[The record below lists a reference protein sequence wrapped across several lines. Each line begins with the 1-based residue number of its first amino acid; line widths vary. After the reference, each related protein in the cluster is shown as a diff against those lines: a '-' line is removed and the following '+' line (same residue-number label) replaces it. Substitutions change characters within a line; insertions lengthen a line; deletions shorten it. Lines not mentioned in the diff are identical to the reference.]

1 MLKGL
6 TFCLCLAVA
15 AAGSATAQEAGGI
28 AVEPAATAAL
38 SGLAQLPAFV
48 FPTPTAADI
57 QGTILPA
64 DRSAGHRNMIA
75 RVRGVG
81 GFLDGFAFGQPL
93 ALSRVPVG
101 PPLVPDFNFV
111 QNFNGP
117 ITNGSGNIT
126 NFLVA
131 RGQGPIA
138 QQVNLCSLVQEGQLS
153 PEQATIK
160 LLCGGGTNSAIGD
173 TDADEDAV
181 QPRR

>member
-6 TFCLCLAVA
+6 TFSLCLAA
-15 AAGSATAQEAGGI
+15 ATTASATAQEAGGI
-28 AVEPAATAAL
+28 AVEPAAIAGL

-48 FPTPTAADI
+48 FPAPTAADI
-57 QGTILPA
+57 QGSVSPA
-64 DRSAGHRNMIA
+64 NRSAGHRSMIA
-75 RVRGVG
+75 RVRGDG

-101 PPLVPDFNFV
+101 PQVIPDFNFV

-131 RGQGPIA
+131 NGQGPIA
-138 QQVNLCSLVQEGQLS
+138 QQVNLCSLVQDGERF
-153 PEQATIK
+153 PDQASIK
-160 LLCGGGTNSAIGD
+160 LLCGGSTNAAIAD
-173 TDADEDAV
+173 PEADEDAPR
-181 QPRR
+181 PRR